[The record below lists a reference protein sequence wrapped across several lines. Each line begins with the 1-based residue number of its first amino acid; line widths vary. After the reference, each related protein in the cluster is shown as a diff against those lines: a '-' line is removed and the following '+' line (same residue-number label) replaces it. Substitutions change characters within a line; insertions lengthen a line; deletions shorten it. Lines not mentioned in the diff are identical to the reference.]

1 MNVLLTVGYD
11 KFVLGIED
19 AAKVMRILGEAEA
32 VNFRC
37 ADEDDGTSDR
47 WVITR
52 KNLEITPLTLRVT
65 AD

>member
-1 MNVLLTVGYD
+1 MKVILTIGYD

-19 AAKVMRILGEAEA
+19 AAKVMKILGEADG

-37 ADEDDGTSDR
+37 GDEDEGTSDC

-52 KNLEITPLTLRVT
+52 KNLEISHLTLRV
-65 AD
+65 AAA

>member
-19 AAKVMRILGEAEA
+19 AAKVMKILGEAEA

-37 ADEDDGTSDR
+37 GNDDEGTSDC

-52 KNLEITPLTLRVT
+52 KNLEITPLTLRV
-65 AD
+65 AAN